1 MREHVF
7 NEVDQDKDFLIS
19 MDEFLKGTQG
29 DNFEKDE
36 GWKTVDDEDVSS
48 LDRFTKLV
56 AW

>member
-36 GWKTVDDEDVSS
+36 GWKTVDDEDVSF